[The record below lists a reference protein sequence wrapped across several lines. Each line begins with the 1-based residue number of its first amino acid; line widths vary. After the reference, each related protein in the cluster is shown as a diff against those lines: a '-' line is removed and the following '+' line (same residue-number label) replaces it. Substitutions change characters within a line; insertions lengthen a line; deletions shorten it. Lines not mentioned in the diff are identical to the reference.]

1 MRRINRYIP
10 IRFQNYFYE
19 KKPFS
24 KNQEELKLWE
34 SKGCPVP
41 PPHLAK
47 QRIIEKYARLA
58 CCQVLIETGTYLGDT
73 IFSQK
78 DNFKRIISIELS
90 EKLYKA
96 AKRRFKKYSGIEIL
110 FGNSGELLPGIM
122 PEITTRALLWLDGHY
137 SGGLTAKG
145 ETESPVFKELDAIFS
160 NNAPKHVVLIDDAR
174 LFIGQRDYP
183 TMNELESYVKSKDPD
198 YKITTES
205 DIIILTIPDKE
216 SQIQKI

>member
-10 IRFQNYFYE
+10 IRFQNYLYE
-19 KKPFS
+19 KKMFS
-24 KNQEELKLWE
+24 RNQQELKLWE

-47 QRIIEKYARLA
+47 QRIIEKYTKLSG
-58 CCQVLIETGTYLGDT
+58 CQVLIETGTYLGDT

-90 EKLYKA
+90 EILYKA

-110 FGNSGELLPGIM
+110 LGNSGELLPGIM

-145 ETESPVFKELDAIFS
+145 ETESPVFKELNAIFS
-160 NNAPKHVVLIDDAR
+160 NNAPGHVVLIDDAR
-174 LFIGQRDYP
+174 LFIGERDYP
-183 TMNELESYVKSKDPD
+183 TMKELEFYVKSKVPD
-198 YKITTES
+198 YKIITES
-205 DIIILTIPDKE
+205 DIIILTMPD
-216 SQIQKI
+216 